1 MEEILDTYKLPYNE
15 EIPVVCMDEKPYQ
28 LLDQVLKPLPV
39 KPGSIRKEDAE
50 YKRKGTCSIFV
61 FAQPLADYRHASVR
75 KTRTMVDWAEEIEY
89 LLTVIYPN
97 QEKVILVMDNLN
109 NHTCA
114 SLYKAFPPE
123 KARELAKRLDIR
135 YTPKHGSWL
144 NIAEIELNV
153 MTRQCLK
160 RRIPDINTLYSELTA
175 WESTRNK
182 VKGTVDWQFTT
193 ADARINLKSLY
204 PKIVLS

>member
-1 MEEILDTYKLPYNE
+1 M
-15 EIPVVCMDEKPYQ
+15 CMDEKPYQ

-109 NHTCA
+109 NHTFA
-114 SLYKAFPPE
+114 SLYKAFPPD
-123 KARELAKRLDIR
+123 ALRNP
-135 YTPKHGSWL
+135 PK
-144 NIAEIELNV
+144 V
-153 MTRQCLK
+153 
-160 RRIPDINTLYSELTA
+160 P
-175 WESTRNK
+175 
-182 VKGTVDWQFTT
+182 
-193 ADARINLKSLY
+193 
-204 PKIVLS
+204 P

>member
-1 MEEILDTYKLPYNE
+1 MEEVLDTYKLPYRE
-15 EIPVVCMDEKPYQ
+15 DTPVVCMDEKPYQ
-28 LLDQVLKPLPV
+28 MLDQVLSPLPV

-61 FAQPLADYRHASVR
+61 FAQPLADYRHVSVR
-75 KTRTMVDWAEEIEY
+75 KTRTMVDWAQEIDY
-89 LLTVIYPN
+89 LLTVIYPDKK
-97 QEKVILVMDNLN
+97 KVILVMDNLN
-109 NHTCA
+109 THTCA

-123 KARELAKRLDIR
+123 NQELAKRLDIC
-135 YTPKHGSWL
+135 YTPKHSSWL

-160 RRIPDINTLYSELTA
+160 RRIPDIARLSEELTA
-175 WESTRNK
+175 WEQARNK
-182 VKGTVDWQFTT
+182 AKGIVDWQFTT

-204 PKIVLS
+204 PNVTLL